1 MYEVRSAVT
10 NSKKDKIANVIVVI
24 LFVLIASLE
33 AIFLST
39 VLNGKLEEAVSVIS
53 PVEIGVEPI
62 SASTILKLQE
72 FKIFKIPKADLKEIE
87 ENEEPNIP
95 DNRPRVALTFDDG
108 PHPQNTLKILDILNR
123 YNAKA
128 TFFMLGQNVERSN
141 GIPKKVIEQG
151 SEIGTHT
158 WDHKNLN
165 KLSKEEVQN
174 EINSSCDK
182 IKEFSGTEVKY
193 FRPPYGNANTQVG
206 DIAKMNNKYIILWN
220 IDTEDWKSKNA
231 EMVANHVLD
240 NVKDGDIVLMHDIYL
255 TTVEACEKIVEE
267 LTNRGYRLVT
277 ISELFE
283 GRENMEYG
291 KKYYYSR

>member
-10 NSKKDKIANVIVVI
+10 NSKKDKIANVIVFI

-53 PVEIGVEPI
+53 PVEIGIEPI
-62 SASTILKLQE
+62 SASTILELQE
-72 FKIFKIPKADLKEIE
+72 FKISKIPRADLKEIE

-108 PHPQNTLKILDILNR
+108 PHPQNTLKILDILNK
-123 YNAKA
+123 YKAKA
-128 TFFMLGQNVERSN
+128 TFFMLGQNVEKN
-141 GIPKKVIEQG
+141 NWIPKKVIEQG

-193 FRPPYGNANTQVG
+193 FRPPYGNANDQVR

-240 NVKDGDIVLMHDIYL
+240 NIKDGDIVLMHDIYL

-283 GRENMEYG
+283 GRESMEYG
-291 KKYYYSR
+291 KKYYYSK